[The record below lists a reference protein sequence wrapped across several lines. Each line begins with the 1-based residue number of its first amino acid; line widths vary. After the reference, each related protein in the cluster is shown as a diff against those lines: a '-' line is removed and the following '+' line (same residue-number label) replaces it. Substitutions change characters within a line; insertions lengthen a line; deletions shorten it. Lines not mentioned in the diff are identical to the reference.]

1 MPMHQPLRLRH
12 HVPRRRLLLQPR
24 QATGAQGQG
33 GPKEG
38 GIQPI
43 KEDDTETDARL
54 LRGHGAGHKN

>member
-12 HVPRRRLLLQPR
+12 HVPRR
-24 QATGAQGQG
+24 G

-54 LRGHGAGHKN
+54 LHGHGAGHKN